1 MFSII
6 ALLLPRMGDMVDGQL
21 DGDGVGMVGDNM
33 VGDMEVE
40 QFVCAQCGGAA
51 NQRCTG
57 CHITFYCSRSASC
70 QWLYRLSAVSCQA
83 VSFKF

>member
-1 MFSII
+1 
-6 ALLLPRMGDMVDGQL
+6 MGDMVDGQL
-21 DGDGVGMVGDNM
+21 DVDGVGMVGDGM

-57 CHITFYCSRSASC
+57 CHITFYCSRSVSCLPATASAVC
-70 QWLYRLSAVSCQA
+70 SCHRLS
-83 VSFKF
+83 